1 MSGDAEQLERLRSA
15 LAHRYQIKRE
25 LGHGGMAT
33 VYLAEEPRHA
43 RHLALKVLLPHLAAT
58 IGADRFL
65 REIKTTAGLTH
76 PHILPLFDSGEAD
89 GFLFYVMP
97 YVEGE
102 SLRDRLKREIQLPID
117 DALRIASDIADALG
131 FAHSRQVVHRDIKPE
146 NILLEAGHAIVA
158 DFGIA
163 KALTDA
169 SADVLTA
176 TGLAI
181 GTPQY
186 MSPEQAVASPNL
198 DGRSDLYSLACVLF
212 EMLAGDP
219 PFAGSAR
226 QAILA
231 RKSLESPPRLR
242 TVRETVPVAVEAAI
256 AKALERVPG
265 DRFRTMQQFV
275 DALSTRQPARRSDN
289 RETSIAARSVGEGVE
304 TLLPMELKP
313 LDEELDAFGL
323 THPGKVQRVNQEHFL
338 IFSVM
343 RDASFHQTSL
353 PNGSRLPYKGDRR
366 AFVGMI
372 ADGVGRGAWGEEASR
387 LAIEVMAQYLVH
399 TVRSYDTSNEA
410 NEQAFLKGL
419 QMAAIQGQAN
429 VAQRSWETPGAAGMT
444 SGLTIYVGIWPRAY
458 ILHIGSS
465 RLYALVDGQV
475 SEVTKMMRS
484 QQTGDQ
490 DVATDPLGTTQAAA
504 TAQGGQFEGS
514 LVLPAT
520 LTFPQRWGQVGLMCT
535 KGLTKHVPEEQIE
548 KRLKVATSAK
558 QACQELLEDALNAG
572 GTENITMIVARTPN
586 PRQ

>member
-1 MSGDAEQLERLRSA
+1 MSGDTEQLERLRSA
-15 LAHRYQIKRE
+15 LAQRYRIKRE
-25 LGHGGMAT
+25 LGRGGMAT
-33 VYLAEEPRHA
+33 VYLAEEPRHS
-43 RHLALKVLLPHLAAT
+43 RHLALKVLLPQLAAT

-89 GFLFYVMP
+89 GFLYYVMP

-102 SLRDRLKREIQLPID
+102 SLRDRLKRETQLPLD
-117 DALRIASDIADALG
+117 EAVRITADIADALE
-131 FAHSRQVVHRDIKPE
+131 FAHSRNVVHRDIKPE

-181 GTPQY
+181 GTPHY
-186 MSPEQAVASPNL
+186 MSPEQAVASLQL
-198 DGRSDLYSLACVLF
+198 DGRSDMYSLACVLF

-231 RKSLESPPRLR
+231 RKSLDSAPRLR
-242 TVRETVPVAVEAAI
+242 TVRETVPVAVEAAV
-256 AKALERVPG
+256 ARALERVPA
-265 DRFRTMQQFV
+265 DRFRTMRQFV
-275 DALSTRQPARRSDN
+275 AAFSTQQPTRRADKQQLGIT
-289 RETSIAARSVGEGVE
+289 EHSVAEDVQ
-304 TLLPMELKP
+304 TILPVDLKP
-313 LDEELDAFGL
+313 LDEELDAFGV

-353 PNGSRLPYKGDRR
+353 PNGSRLPHKGDRR

-465 RLYALVDGQV
+465 RLYALADGQI
-475 SEVTKMMRS
+475 SEVTRMMRS
-484 QQTGDQ
+484 QQRSDQ
-490 DVATDPLGTTQAAA
+490 DVATDSSGTTQAA
-504 TAQGGQFEGS
+504 TRVQGSQFEGS

-520 LTFPQRWGQVGLMCT
+520 LIFPQRWGQVGLMCT

-548 KRLKVATSAK
+548 KRLKFATSAK